1 MKAICAL
8 AVVALVLRG
17 GGRADAED
25 FPLAVDLEL
34 VLAVDVSYSMEID
47 EQRSQRTGYVDA
59 FLRPEIVEAV
69 RSGPWGRIAVTY
81 VEWGGTA
88 VQVMPWTLIDSR
100 ESSAK
105 FAEDLRQQP
114 MRRISFTSI
123 SNALAFSRKLF
134 QLNPYSGRRRVIDI
148 SGDGP
153 NNAGTPAPVARNNT
167 VAQGIVIDGL
177 PIMLTHGSASIP
189 DLDAYFKECVIGG
202 QGAFLL
208 KVSAIDQFSEA
219 IFRKLLTEIAGLTLS
234 RLPQPPLHL
243 ADYQP
248 AYNCFVGEEMHE
260 RRIRE

>member
-1 MKAICAL
+1 MKTVCGLAVAAL
-8 AVVALVLRG
+8 ALL
-17 GGRADAED
+17 GGRAEAENR
-25 FPLAVDLEL
+25 PLAVDLEL

-47 EQRSQRTGYVDA
+47 EQRSQRTGYVEA
-59 FLRPEIVEAV
+59 FLRPEIVEAI

-88 VQVMPWTLIDSR
+88 VQVLPWTLIDGR
-100 ESSAK
+100 ETSAK
-105 FAEDLRQQP
+105 FAEKLRQQP
-114 MRRISFTSI
+114 LRRISFTSI
-123 SNALAFSRKLF
+123 SNALAFSRRLF
-134 QLNPYSGRRRVIDI
+134 QLNPYAGRRRVIDI

-177 PIMLTHGSASIP
+177 PIMLNRGSASIP

-208 KVSAIDQFSEA
+208 RVSDIDQFSEA
-219 IFRKLLTEIAGLTLS
+219 IFRKLLTEISGLTLS
-234 RLPQPPLHL
+234 RLAHPSLHL
-243 ADYQP
+243 ADYRP
-248 AYNCFVGEEMHE
+248 VYNCFVGEEMHE